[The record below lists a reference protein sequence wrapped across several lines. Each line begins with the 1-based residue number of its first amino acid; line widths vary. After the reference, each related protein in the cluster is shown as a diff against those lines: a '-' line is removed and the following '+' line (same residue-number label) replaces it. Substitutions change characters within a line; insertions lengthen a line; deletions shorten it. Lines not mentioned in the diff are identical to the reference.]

1 MGGLFKKPKVSK
13 PKPVKINTETEQ
25 DRAEKQRQLD
35 DEESRRK
42 RAQLGSNLLF
52 SDSEGDGGQAAGP
65 SILQKK
71 LLGD

>member
-1 MGGLFKKPKVSK
+1 MSSLFRKPKVSK

-42 RAQLGSNLLF
+42 RASLGSNLLF
-52 SDSEGDGGQAAGP
+52 SDSEESGAQAAGP